1 MKIDNIKEKVTHDMK
16 NFRKKNETE
25 IQNTMEDH
33 SSRLEQVEERIS
45 EFENKMEIKG
55 KTEELLVKQLKSCE
69 RNMQQLT
76 NSIKRPHL
84 NIMDIEEG
92 EEVLTRG
99 IYNVFNKTVTE
110 NFPNLEKVTPIQV
123 QEASRTQNRLD
134 QSRTSS

>member
-76 NSIKRPHL
+76 NSIKRPNL